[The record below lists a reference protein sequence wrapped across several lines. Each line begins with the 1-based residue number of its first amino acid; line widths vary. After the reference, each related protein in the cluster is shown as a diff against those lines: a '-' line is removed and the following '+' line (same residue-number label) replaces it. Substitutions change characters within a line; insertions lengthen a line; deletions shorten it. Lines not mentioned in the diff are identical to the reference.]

1 MFVRLEQNGM
11 ELEQSENGTEMWG
24 ALYFYRL
31 CLFFFFLTGTLQE
44 SQTSGGGRAEGVGC
58 LNIVL
63 KPLMLRSKI
72 LFQIAITTVNSRNWK
87 TPHGICNTWHY
98 HLPLSLTLTPSVNA
112 IITHYSHF
120 YV

>member
-1 MFVRLEQNGM
+1 MEWNWNKVRMEQKCGGHYI
-11 ELEQSENGTEMWG
+11 STDY
-24 ALYFYRL
+24 A
-31 CLFFFFLTGTLQE
+31 CFFFLTGTLQE